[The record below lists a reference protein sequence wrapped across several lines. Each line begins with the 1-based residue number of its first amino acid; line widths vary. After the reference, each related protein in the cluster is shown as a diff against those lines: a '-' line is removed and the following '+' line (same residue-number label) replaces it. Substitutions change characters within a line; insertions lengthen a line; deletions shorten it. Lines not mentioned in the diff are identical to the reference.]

1 MPYST
6 EYLDVSLYLLPKKLV
21 IAEKHIY
28 IYIYTRSLSFRE
40 FLQELCYVTFC
51 VNSLDAKLSVQ
62 ILQGTTEK

>member
-21 IAEKHIY
+21 IAEKH

-51 VNSLDAKLSVQ
+51 VNSLDAKLSV
-62 ILQGTTEK
+62 

>member
-6 EYLDVSLYLLPKKLV
+6 EYLDVSLYLLPEKLV
-21 IAEKHIY
+21 IAEKH

>member
-6 EYLDVSLYLLPKKLV
+6 EYLDVSIYLLPKKLV
-21 IAEKHIY
+21 IAEKH